1 MWLAQ
6 GIRFG
11 PVRGRI
17 EWCQRGESNPHDPKG
32 RQILSLLRLPVP
44 PLWLVCSADRDPIH
58 QAVSDHLLWRTS
70 VYCCRPRPFPEEL
83 MTTTIG
89 ASLKIQGEISSDED
103 LVIEGRVGGQILM
116 KNAGLTIGKQARVEA
131 DVRGARVQVLG
142 AIEGNI
148 AATDRIE
155 LAPSADVR
163 GDLTANRIVLVDG
176 ATFNGRID
184 MDQRTIARKVAEA
197 KTAQTA

>member
-1 MWLAQ
+1 
-6 GIRFG
+6 
-11 PVRGRI
+11 
-17 EWCQRGESNPHDPKG
+17 
-32 RQILSLLRLPVP
+32 
-44 PLWLVCSADRDPIH
+44 
-58 QAVSDHLLWRTS
+58 
-70 VYCCRPRPFPEEL
+70 

-155 LAPSADVR
+155 LAPTADVR